1 MSKLMVKLC
10 LLIFVSKF
18 YAQINSNVFPLNKQ
32 VNSIPT
38 VAIGT
43 QVWTKK
49 NLDVTTYRNGDPIP
63 EVTDPTQWKNLKTG
77 AWCYY
82 NNDASNNATYGKL
95 YNWYAVNDPR
105 GLAPEGF
112 HIPTSDEWMLL
123 INYLGGSTIAGGK
136 LKEIG
141 TTNWNSPN
149 KDATNSSGFTAL
161 GSGNRI
167 DFGSFTQF
175 KNSASFWTSSVFY
188 DDFSFLYSMNYNTA
202 SANRNYPPKTYG
214 IAVRCVADTGLN
226 NTSYSDTMNGF
237 TIYPNPA
244 TDILSLNYKG
254 IYSTNIL
261 VEIITL
267 EGRLV
272 LKKDFKPSNLI
283 KIGVQNL
290 PNGMYLCKISS
301 DSKQQT
307 IKFLKH

>member
-105 GLAPEGF
+105 VWLQKGF
-112 HIPTSDEWMLL
+112 I
-123 INYLGGSTIAGGK
+123 
-136 LKEIG
+136 
-141 TTNWNSPN
+141 
-149 KDATNSSGFTAL
+149 
-161 GSGNRI
+161 
-167 DFGSFTQF
+167 
-175 KNSASFWTSSVFY
+175 
-188 DDFSFLYSMNYNTA
+188 
-202 SANRNYPPKTYG
+202 YPQ
-214 IAVRCVADTGLN
+214 A
-226 NTSYSDTMNGF
+226 MNGCF
-237 TIYPNPA
+237 
-244 TDILSLNYKG
+244 
-254 IYSTNIL
+254 
-261 VEIITL
+261 
-267 EGRLV
+267 
-272 LKKDFKPSNLI
+272 
-283 KIGVQNL
+283 
-290 PNGMYLCKISS
+290 
-301 DSKQQT
+301 
-307 IKFLKH
+307 